1 VKAAALLL
9 ALVAVTPARA
19 GETVDVR
26 VTASVLAVCKVLA
39 ATDLQFGALDPS
51 QAVSSSASGQVSF
64 ACTRGVDYRLT
75 ADRGQHYDAAGARR
89 RMKGRGDAYLAYALE
104 ADSFTGVGQGFRN
117 PVSITLRARVSGE
130 DYRDLP
136 ADSYADVLRLT
147 LDP

>member
-1 VKAAALLL
+1 MTATTWFSPSTVQ
-9 ALVAVTPARA
+9 A

-39 ATDLQFGALDPS
+39 AGDIEFGALDPS
-51 QAVSSSASGQVSF
+51 QATNSTASAQVSF

-75 ADRGQHYDAAGARR
+75 ADRGQNAAATGQR
-89 RMKGRGDAYLAYALE
+89 RMKGRGDAYLPYALE
-104 ADSFTGVGQGFRN
+104 TESFSGVGRGFRD
-117 PVSITLRARVSGE
+117 PVTVSLRASISGA
-130 DYRDLP
+130 DYFDLP